1 MCKNAKSMFK
11 SCVIAWT
18 MLVLFALIACS
29 DGKTALGNSAESG
42 NPEIAGVIRF
52 EDGSLAAYARVAV
65 VPASYSALAGES
77 LDSVFIGSTDSVG
90 RYSFDSVPQGGF
102 SLEALDSATGRQFL
116 KLGLLPPSDSNALD
130 VDGILEELGGVRL
143 GAHGFEDG
151 TTGFVYV
158 PGTTILRSVTVELGN
173 IFVDSLPADSL
184 YPFVFVSDDGYA
196 LSLEKGVE
204 VIADS
209 TVSVDAEKVSIR
221 FKVPLNTAEI
231 GLAEDLMQFPL
242 TFYLDSADFDFTG
255 MERVL
260 GNWTAVL
267 CGDTIPLDVSY
278 SDVAKGKFT
287 FWTRIPKL
295 RADSHDTLFLSFVE
309 GENLSSADAKS
320 SVFSDGFVAVWH
332 FDEGA
337 DTVTDATGNLYNG
350 IPESLTVAEE
360 AIAGSAL
367 HYGGTSGSVTIPGSS
382 SGDFDVALKD
392 SITFSVW
399 VKMEGNERSRV
410 VFGKGA
416 SQYHLMYLA
425 GTDLKVWLYEAY
437 TDEIYGTD
445 STTQSARYWYMDST
459 VVSDVWTFLTVVQDS
474 SGAKMYV
481 NDSLIA
487 AAPAIGTSDDKRI
500 TDSLFIIGKLT
511 YPRDSETNSVTH
523 YFNGIIDE
531 LHVSRVSRSDA
542 WIRASYANQNPA
554 VRWPVPQA
562 VR

>member
-1 MCKNAKSMFK
+1 M
-11 SCVIAWT
+11 
-18 MLVLFALIACS
+18 
-29 DGKTALGNSAESG
+29 
-42 NPEIAGVIRF
+42 IRLLSSK
-52 EDGSLAAYARVAV
+52 E
-65 VPASYSALAGES
+65 YSAKLKAT
-77 LDSVFIGSTDSVG
+77 I
-90 RYSFDSVPQGGF
+90 QQ
-102 SLEALDSATGRQFL
+102 TGR
-116 KLGLLPPSDSNALD
+116 LGFGAETAMILD
-130 VDGILEELGGVRL
+130 FASGRW
-143 GAHGFEDG
+143 
-151 TTGFVYV
+151 
-158 PGTTILRSVTVELGN
+158 
-173 IFVDSLPADSL
+173 
-184 YPFVFVSDDGYA
+184 
-196 LSLEKGVE
+196 
-204 VIADS
+204 
-209 TVSVDAEKVSIR
+209 AE
-221 FKVPLNTAEI
+221 F
-231 GLAEDLMQFPL
+231 
-242 TFYLDSADFDFTG
+242 
-255 MERVL
+255 
-260 GNWTAVL
+260 
-267 CGDTIPLDVSY
+267 
-278 SDVAKGKFT
+278 
-287 FWTRIPKL
+287 
-295 RADSHDTLFLSFVE
+295 SHD
-309 GENLSSADAKS
+309 
-320 SVFSDGFVAVWH
+320 
-332 FDEGA
+332 
-337 DTVTDATGNLYNG
+337 DATGNLYNG

-360 AIAGSAL
+360 AVAGSAL

-425 GTDLKVWLYEAY
+425 GTDLKIWLYEAY

-487 AAPAIGTSDDKRI
+487 AAPAIGTSGDKRI